1 MILYLQK
8 KWSHFFLKIN
18 LVLLFYIEQM
28 YQYNLFYPT
37 IVDVQLVLEEELQNI
52 SPIVGYGGKYE
63 LEFLNGYYL
72 QEPEVELDECKL
84 SKSIEDFEGRSE
96 RIPNIDKNYVDLGI
110 QFRLAQ
116 LINSKN
122 VSFKNEIPIHVAL
135 KGHMGT
141 GKDHDIEQFAAKLK
155 YPYYR
160 IPLSGEVRD
169 VTLLGSVQLYGDGK
183 GGTESKWQDGELTR
197 DLRGPAIGNLSE
209 LNAAGP
215 EVLFALHSLLDRHK
229 KLELPNGE
237 VISLRDDCYIF
248 GTMNPTSLRDYSG
261 TQTLNKAFADRW
273 VIWDKPFPNK
283 DQLQLI
289 FKKRYPNLQSEFSD
303 LIIKLAIEINNSFM
317 SDDISINIETPMSL
331 RTIVERIPVG
341 LDIYKNSSDP
351 LYEAWKNFVLPHV
364 DTDDMDHYNTLWNT
378 VVRSGPSLKP
388 KL

>member
-1 MILYLQK
+1 MAK
-8 KWSHFFLKIN
+8 KEFTNPIN
-18 LVLLFYIEQM
+18 SE
-28 YQYNLFYPT
+28 
-37 IVDVQLVLEEELQNI
+37 
-52 SPIVGYGGKYE
+52 K
-63 LEFLNGYYL
+63 
-72 QEPEVELDECKL
+72 VELDECKL
-84 SKSIEDFEGRSE
+84 SKSIEDYEGRAE

-197 DLRGPAIGNLSE
+197 ALRGPAIVNLSE

-289 FKKRYPNLQSEFSD
+289 FKKRYPKLQAEFSD

-351 LYEAWKNFVLPHV
+351 LLETWNNFVLPHV
-364 DTDDMDHYNTLWNT
+364 DVDDIDHYKTLWNT
-378 VVRSGPSLKP
+378 VVRSGPNLKP

>member
-1 MILYLQK
+1 MVKFENPSIQK
-8 KWSHFFLKIN
+8 N
-18 LVLLFYIEQM
+18 YIEL
-28 YQYNLFYPT
+28 NEC
-37 IVDVQLVLEEELQNI
+37 VLD
-52 SPIVGYGGKYE
+52 KKTDDYE
-63 LEFLNGYYL
+63 SRLNRV
-72 QEPEVELDECKL
+72 PE
-84 SKSIEDFEGRSE
+84 
-96 RIPNIDKNYVDLGI
+96 IDDYYVDLGT

-116 LINSKN
+116 VMEAKLNA
-122 VSFKNEIPIHVAL
+122 FKNELPIHVAL

-197 DLRGPAIGNLSE
+197 ALRGPAIVNLSE

-237 VISLRDDCYIF
+237 VLQLRDDTFIF
-248 GTMNPTSLRDYSG
+248 GTMNPTSLRDYAG
-261 TQTLNKAFADRW
+261 TQSLNKAFADRW

-283 DQLQLI
+283 EQLESIYL
-289 FKKRYPNLQSEFSD
+289 KRYPTLQKSYTD
-303 LIIKLAIEINNSFM
+303 LVIKLALEINNSFM
-317 SDDISINIETPMSL
+317 SDDISVNIETPMSL
-331 RTIVERIPVG
+331 RTIVERIPLG
-341 LDIYKNSSDP
+341 LKVSSDADDP
-351 LYEAWKNFVLPHV
+351 LKEAWENFVLPHV
-364 DTDDMDHYNTLWNT
+364 SKEDLDHYQTLWNT
-378 VVRSGPSLKP
+378 IVRKGPSEKP

>member
-1 MILYLQK
+1 MAK
-8 KWSHFFLKIN
+8 KEFTNPIN
-18 LVLLFYIEQM
+18 NE
-28 YQYNLFYPT
+28 
-37 IVDVQLVLEEELQNI
+37 
-52 SPIVGYGGKYE
+52 K
-63 LEFLNGYYL
+63 
-72 QEPEVELDECKL
+72 VELDECKL
-84 SKSIEDFEGRSE
+84 SKSIEDYEGRAE

-197 DLRGPAIGNLSE
+197 ALRGPAIVNLSE

-289 FKKRYPNLQSEFSD
+289 FKKRYPNLQKEFSD

>member
-1 MILYLQK
+1 MVK
-8 KWSHFFLKIN
+8 K
-18 LVLLFYIEQM
+18 
-28 YQYNLFYPT
+28 
-37 IVDVQLVLEEELQNI
+37 
-52 SPIVGYGGKYE
+52 
-63 LEFLNGYYL
+63 EFTNPLNN
-72 QEPEVELDECKL
+72 EKVELDECKL
-84 SKSIEDFEGRSE
+84 NKSLEDYEGRVE

-110 QFRLAQ
+110 QYRLAR

-197 DLRGPAIGNLSE
+197 ALRGPAIVNLSE

-289 FKKRYPNLQSEFSD
+289 FKKRYPKLQTEFSD

-351 LYEAWKNFVLPHV
+351 LLEAWNNFVLPHV
-364 DTDDMDHYNTLWNT
+364 DTDDLDHYNTLWNT

>member
-1 MILYLQK
+1 MAK
-8 KWSHFFLKIN
+8 KEFTNPIN
-18 LVLLFYIEQM
+18 NE
-28 YQYNLFYPT
+28 
-37 IVDVQLVLEEELQNI
+37 
-52 SPIVGYGGKYE
+52 K
-63 LEFLNGYYL
+63 
-72 QEPEVELDECKL
+72 VELDECKL
-84 SKSIEDFEGRSE
+84 SKSIEDYEGRAE

-122 VSFKNEIPIHVAL
+122 ESFKNEIPIHVAL

-197 DLRGPAIGNLSE
+197 ALRGPAIVNLSE

>member
-1 MILYLQK
+1 MAK
-8 KWSHFFLKIN
+8 KEFTNPIN
-18 LVLLFYIEQM
+18 NE
-28 YQYNLFYPT
+28 
-37 IVDVQLVLEEELQNI
+37 
-52 SPIVGYGGKYE
+52 K
-63 LEFLNGYYL
+63 
-72 QEPEVELDECKL
+72 VELDECKL
-84 SKSIEDFEGRSE
+84 SKSIEDYEGRAE

-183 GGTESKWQDGELTR
+183 GGTESKWQDGELTSA
-197 DLRGPAIGNLSE
+197 LRGPAIVNLSE

-341 LDIYKNSSDP
+341 LDIYKNSPDP

>member
-1 MILYLQK
+1 MAK
-8 KWSHFFLKIN
+8 KEFTNPIN
-18 LVLLFYIEQM
+18 NE
-28 YQYNLFYPT
+28 
-37 IVDVQLVLEEELQNI
+37 
-52 SPIVGYGGKYE
+52 K
-63 LEFLNGYYL
+63 
-72 QEPEVELDECKL
+72 VELDECKL
-84 SKSIEDFEGRSE
+84 SKSIEDYEGRAE

-122 VSFKNEIPIHVAL
+122 NSFKNEIPIHVAL

-197 DLRGPAIGNLSE
+197 ALRGPAIVNLSE

-351 LYEAWKNFVLPHV
+351 LYDAWKNFVLPHV

>member
-1 MILYLQK
+1 MATK
-8 KWSHFFLKIN
+8 KFIN
-18 LVLLFYIEQM
+18 NES
-28 YQYNLFYPT
+28 N
-37 IVDVQLVLEEELQNI
+37 EA
-52 SPIVGYGGKYE
+52 
-63 LEFLNGYYL
+63 
-72 QEPEVELDECKL
+72 VELNECKL
-84 SKSIEDFEGRSE
+84 TKSINDYEARVK

-110 QFRLAQ
+110 QFKLAQ
-116 LINSKN
+116 LIDSKIE
-122 VSFKNEIPIHVAL
+122 SFNNEIPIHVAL

-197 DLRGPAIGNLSE
+197 ALRGPAIVNLSE

-237 VISLRDDCYIF
+237 VIELRDDCFIF

-261 TQTLNKAFADRW
+261 TQSLNKAFADRW
-273 VIWDKPFPNK
+273 VIWEKPFPNK
-283 DQLQLI
+283 EQLELI
-289 FKKRYPNLQSEFSD
+289 FNKRYPNLQKEFID

-317 SDDISINIETPMSL
+317 SEDISVNIETPMSL
-331 RTIVERIPVG
+331 RTIVERIPIG
-341 LDIYKNSSDP
+341 LDIYKKASDP
-351 LYEAWKNFVLPHV
+351 LYESWKNFVLPHV
-364 DTDDMDHYNTLWNT
+364 NSDDLDHYNTLWNT
-378 VVRSGPSLKP
+378 VVRNGPAIKP
-388 KL
+388 KF

>member
-1 MILYLQK
+1 MVKFENPSKQK
-8 KWSHFFLKIN
+8 N
-18 LVLLFYIEQM
+18 YIEL
-28 YQYNLFYPT
+28 NEC
-37 IVDVQLVLEEELQNI
+37 VLDKKI
-52 SPIVGYGGKYE
+52 DDYE
-63 LEFLNGYYL
+63 SRLNRV
-72 QEPEVELDECKL
+72 PE
-84 SKSIEDFEGRSE
+84 
-96 RIPNIDKNYVDLGI
+96 IDDYYVDLGT

-116 LINSKN
+116 VMEAKLNA
-122 VSFKNEIPIHVAL
+122 FKNELPIHVAL

-197 DLRGPAIGNLSE
+197 ALRGPAIVNLSE

-237 VISLRDDCYIF
+237 VLQLRDDTFIF
-248 GTMNPTSLRDYSG
+248 GTMNPTSLRDYAG
-261 TQTLNKAFADRW
+261 TQSLNKAFADRW

-283 DQLQLI
+283 EQLGSIYL
-289 FKKRYPNLQSEFSD
+289 KRYPTLQKSYTD
-303 LIIKLAIEINNSFM
+303 LVIKLALEINNSFM
-317 SDDISINIETPMSL
+317 SDDISVNIETPMSL
-331 RTIVERIPVG
+331 RTIVERIPLG
-341 LDIYKNSSDP
+341 LKVSSDADDP
-351 LYEAWKNFVLPHV
+351 LKEAWENFVLPHV
-364 DTDDMDHYNTLWNT
+364 SKEDLDHYQTLWNT
-378 VVRSGPSLKP
+378 IVRKGPSEKP

>member
-1 MILYLQK
+1 MAK
-8 KWSHFFLKIN
+8 KEFTNPIN
-18 LVLLFYIEQM
+18 NE
-28 YQYNLFYPT
+28 
-37 IVDVQLVLEEELQNI
+37 
-52 SPIVGYGGKYE
+52 K
-63 LEFLNGYYL
+63 
-72 QEPEVELDECKL
+72 VELDECKL
-84 SKSIEDFEGRSE
+84 SKSIEDYEGRAE

-197 DLRGPAIGNLSE
+197 ALRGPAIVNLSE

-283 DQLQLI
+283 DQLELI

-378 VVRSGPSLKP
+378 VVRSGPRLKP

>member
-1 MILYLQK
+1 MAK
-8 KWSHFFLKIN
+8 KEFTNPIN
-18 LVLLFYIEQM
+18 NE
-28 YQYNLFYPT
+28 
-37 IVDVQLVLEEELQNI
+37 
-52 SPIVGYGGKYE
+52 K
-63 LEFLNGYYL
+63 
-72 QEPEVELDECKL
+72 VELDECKL
-84 SKSIEDFEGRSE
+84 SKSIEDYEGRAE

-122 VSFKNEIPIHVAL
+122 DSFKNEIPIHVAL

-197 DLRGPAIGNLSE
+197 ALRGPAIVNLSE

-273 VIWDKPFPNK
+273 VIWNKPFPNK

>member
-1 MILYLQK
+1 MVK
-8 KWSHFFLKIN
+8 KEFTNPVNNEKI
-18 LVLLFYIEQM
+18 
-28 YQYNLFYPT
+28 
-37 IVDVQLVLEEELQNI
+37 
-52 SPIVGYGGKYE
+52 
-63 LEFLNGYYL
+63 
-72 QEPEVELDECKL
+72 ELDECKL
-84 SKSIEDFEGRSE
+84 TKSLEDYEGRVE

-110 QFRLAQ
+110 QYRLAR

-197 DLRGPAIGNLSE
+197 ALRGPAIVNLSE

-283 DQLQLI
+283 DQLELI
-289 FKKRYPNLQSEFSD
+289 FKKRYPKLQTEFSD

-351 LYEAWKNFVLPHV
+351 LLETWNNFVLPHV
-364 DTDDMDHYNTLWNT
+364 DVDDIDHYKTLWNT
-378 VVRSGPSLKP
+378 VVRSGPNLKP

>member
-1 MILYLQK
+1 MAK
-8 KWSHFFLKIN
+8 KEFTNPIN
-18 LVLLFYIEQM
+18 NE
-28 YQYNLFYPT
+28 
-37 IVDVQLVLEEELQNI
+37 
-52 SPIVGYGGKYE
+52 K
-63 LEFLNGYYL
+63 
-72 QEPEVELDECKL
+72 VELDECKL
-84 SKSIEDFEGRSE
+84 SKSIEDYEGRAE

-197 DLRGPAIGNLSE
+197 ALRGPAIVNLSE

-273 VIWDKPFPNK
+273 VIWDKPFPDK

>member
-1 MILYLQK
+1 MAK
-8 KWSHFFLKIN
+8 KEFTNPIN
-18 LVLLFYIEQM
+18 NE
-28 YQYNLFYPT
+28 
-37 IVDVQLVLEEELQNI
+37 
-52 SPIVGYGGKYE
+52 K
-63 LEFLNGYYL
+63 
-72 QEPEVELDECKL
+72 VELDECKL
-84 SKSIEDFEGRSE
+84 SKSIEDYEGRAE

-122 VSFKNEIPIHVAL
+122 DSFKNEIPIHVAL

-197 DLRGPAIGNLSE
+197 ALRGPAIVNLSE

-273 VIWDKPFPNK
+273 VIWNKPFPNK

-351 LYEAWKNFVLPHV
+351 LYEAWNNFVLPHV